1 MSNQLLNFNDLNTQ
15 GSNVTYGT
23 DGNDVIVTDFEGF
36 AEDMSG
42 MADEIIDSVETSMS
56 EAGMVDG
63 TAGNDN
69 LTGTFVSGLE
79 GNDTLV
85 GNGSDNMLVGDE
97 GNDLLRSGGTSNF
110 FDGGTGNDTIYAEGT
125 SNFISSGDDGNDND
139 TIWLNGGD
147 NAVDLIAGS
156 GHDVINNFEVGSTK
170 LFVENIDQLSFV
182 GSADGTQIMQG
193 DDLLAVATDVS
204 ADVFTQNKDAIFE
217 TPESFTM

>member
-217 TPESFTM
+217 TPESLTM

>member
-125 SNFISSGDDGNDND
+125 SNFISSGDNGNDND

-147 NAVDLIAGS
+147 NAVDLMAGS
-156 GHDVINNFEVGSTK
+156 GRDVINNFEVGSTK